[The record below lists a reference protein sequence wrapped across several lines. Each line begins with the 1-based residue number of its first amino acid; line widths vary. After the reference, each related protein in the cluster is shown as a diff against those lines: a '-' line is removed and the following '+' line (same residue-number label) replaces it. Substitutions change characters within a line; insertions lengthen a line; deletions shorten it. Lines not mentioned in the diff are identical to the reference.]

1 MTAAAHKL
9 AGDPASPAPAAAA
22 RPSLFSR
29 LFRRRRQDEDGLA
42 DDKTIVDEEPSSER
56 DFGFLPIPRRCRYS
70 PDRPFIFTH
79 SLNWLFAFGATIEVA
94 NVYYV
99 QPIQVQLSERY
110 GVSYE
115 TVTRILSL
123 VQAGYLVGL
132 VFITPLGDLVP
143 RRPLLLA
150 LIFLS
155 STLTLGQ
162 AAAPTFAGFEGLTFV
177 VGLFTVSVQVFV
189 PLTADLAPPEKRASS
204 VSITLSGLIAGMV
217 WGRLFGGVLTR
228 FTSSPNH
235 VFWMAAGTQYAL
247 LVLVWAFLPDYP
259 KKRTGLN
266 YWQIL
271 RSMVTLFF
279 RKPVLTQ
286 ASLIALLSCS
296 VMVSWWTSLTFLL
309 DASPFHYNSFEIGLF
324 GLCGIVSVVWAPW
337 AGKLTDRISGWNAT
351 LLALFIQLCTQAIAF
366 GAAQLNLAPVIIC
379 CILVDVAHQTHTI
392 GNQHRIFK
400 VDPQARSRINAVYMA
415 MVQATGSS
423 AGPKVFLRYGWR
435 ACYALS
441 LALTATAIFI
451 LLLRGPSARAD
462 QWVGWGGKY
471 TLRPDVIEGRTE
483 KVQDGEKAAHV
494 GAEVE
499 KDANEVDTAAVDEEE
514 DLESNPP
521 AFPPQT
527 RALEAGTT

>member
-1 MTAAAHKL
+1 MTAATYKA
-9 AGDPASPAPAAAA
+9 AGDAASPACAAAA
-22 RPSLFSR
+22 RPPLFSR
-29 LFRRRRQDEDGLA
+29 LFRRRRQGEEDLA
-42 DDKTIVDEEPSSER
+42 EDKTVVGEEHLSKR

-70 PDRPFIFTH
+70 PDRPFIFTR

-99 QPIQVQLSERY
+99 QPIQVQLSQRY

-155 STLTLGQ
+155 ATLTLGQ
-162 AAAPTFAGFEGLTFV
+162 ATAPTFSGFQGLTFV

-217 WGRLFGGVLTR
+217 WGRLFGGVMAR
-228 FTSSPNH
+228 FTYSPNH
-235 VFWMAAGTQYAL
+235 VFWLAAGTQYAL
-247 LVLVWAFLPDYP
+247 LVLMWAFLPDYP

-279 RKPVLTQ
+279 TKPVLTQ

-324 GLCGIVSVVWAPW
+324 GLCGIVSVVCAPW

-351 LLALFIQLCTQAIAF
+351 LLALCIQLATQAIAL

-400 VDPQARSRINAVYMA
+400 VDPQARSRINAV
-415 MVQATGSS
+415 QATGSS

-441 LALTATAIFI
+441 LALTGTAI
-451 LLLRGPSARAD
+451 LLLFLRGPNATPD
-462 QWVGWGGKY
+462 QWVGWGGRY
-471 TLRPDVIEGRTE
+471 SLSPDVIEGRKAKKE
-483 KVQDGEKAAHV
+483 KEETGGSEDRSGKESTAEDG
-494 GAEVE
+494 
-499 KDANEVDTAAVDEEE
+499 TAAVEEE
-514 DLESNPP
+514 KKLESDLP

>member
-1 MTAAAHKL
+1 MKPYQSATL
-9 AGDPASPAPAAAA
+9 ASSRSRAAAA
-22 RPSLFSR
+22 TPP
-29 LFRRRRQDEDGLA
+29 
-42 DDKTIVDEEPSSER
+42 T
-56 DFGFLPIPRRCRYS
+56 
-70 PDRPFIFTH
+70 
-79 SLNWLFAFGATIEVA
+79 
-94 NVYYV
+94 
-99 QPIQVQLSERY
+99 PIQVQLSERY

-132 VFITPLGDLVP
+132 VFITPLGDLAL

-155 STLTLGQ
+155 ATLTLGQ
-162 AAAPTFAGFEGLTFV
+162 AAAPTFSGFEGLTFV

-189 PLTADLAPPEKRASS
+189 PLSADLAPPEKRASS
-204 VSITLSGLIAGMV
+204 VSITLSGLIAGMANSFFHLTF
-217 WGRLFGGVLTR
+217 WGRLFGGVMTR

-235 VFWMAAGTQYAL
+235 VFWLAAGTQYAL
-247 LVLVWAFLPDYP
+247 LVLMWAFLPDYP
-259 KKRTGLN
+259 KKRTGLH
-266 YWQIL
+266 YWQVL
-271 RSMVTLFF
+271 QNMVTLFF
-279 RKPVLTQ
+279 TKPVLTQ

-296 VMVSWWTSLTFLL
+296 VMVSWLTSLTFLL

-337 AGKLTDRISGWNAT
+337 AGKLTDRISGFAR
-351 LLALFIQLCTQAIAF
+351 

-415 MVQATGSS
+415 MVIAGSAAPLFNSVKNARTLTLRSRSLARSQATGSS

-441 LALTATAIFI
+441 LALTGTAI
-451 LLLRGPSARAD
+451 LLLFLRGPSAKPE
-462 QWVGWGGKY
+462 QWVGWGGRY
-471 TLRPDVIEGRTE
+471 SLRPDVIEGRE
-483 KVQDGEKAAHV
+483 AKAPLGEKAGRDV
-494 GAEVE
+494 KRGGIVLDVAEVE
-499 KDANEVDTAAVDEEE
+499 EQKK
-514 DLESNPP
+514 LESDSP